1 MDGHGGPWNSKALA
15 EPVEA
20 VGTAEDRGVPR
31 GTAQRRGLV
40 CEKTFEL
47 CPTGTILVKKPS
59 QKKKPKHVARLVR
72 PSK

>member
-31 GTAQRRGLV
+31 GTAERRGGRGSLNCQSVSSVSQSV
-40 CEKTFEL
+40 CLFR
-47 CPTGTILVKKPS
+47 KKS
-59 QKKKPKHVARLVR
+59 AICLEVR
-72 PSK
+72 